1 MLTDRPIPYRYRIGE
16 SQPEDAEKQD
26 YDPSKTGRLS
36 RGRYAVPPGS
46 VYVFKHP
53 LNLTWWDFPDEWFP
67 KEGFSLKHLGCGLCL
82 PIDIKGL
89 PPCTTKAT
97 A

>member
-1 MLTDRPIPYRYRIGE
+1 
-16 SQPEDAEKQD
+16 
-26 YDPSKTGRLS
+26 SKTGRLS

-53 LNLTWWDFPDEWFP
+53 LNLTWWDFPDAWFP
-67 KEGFSLKHLGCGLCL
+67 QEGFPLKHLGCGLCF